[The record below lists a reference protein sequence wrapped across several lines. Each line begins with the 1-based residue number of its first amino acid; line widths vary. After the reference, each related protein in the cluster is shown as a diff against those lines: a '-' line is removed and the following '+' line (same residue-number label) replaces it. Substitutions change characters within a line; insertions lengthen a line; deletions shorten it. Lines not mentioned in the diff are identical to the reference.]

1 MKFDLL
7 KQLNER
13 YDAETDPHTALAQL
27 RVDIERMGDQV
38 QNYFAFG
45 SALDVAGIDA
55 HKAIA
60 QKINGLADVIG
71 LDIED
76 KLEKVNDEINEI
88 LRPYR

>member
-13 YDAETDPHTALAQL
+13 FDPETDPRSAISQL
-27 RVDIERMGDQV
+27 GQDIEQMGEQV
-38 QNYFAFG
+38 RNYFAFG
-45 SALDVAGIDA
+45 SALDVADIDA

-60 QKINGLADVIG
+60 QKINGLRDAIG

-76 KLEKVNDEINEI
+76 KLEKVNDEINEL